1 MITPSPPDLDNL
13 LDSEETELNSETARY
28 LAHIESKL
36 YADIQARKRIDAGL
50 LFLTC
55 QFTSCSLS
63 WLLFHLQISLSI
75 IQVFSACLSLL
86 PGLIDFGDSFR
97 FQISSDS
104 WQFDLGQKPLIGI
117 IKIAIGAAVSAQGT
131 AKITKEV
138 FTTQENIQNT
148 YQQIRQRDG
157 YGFQMPSVGL
167 SLMIAL
173 LAIATLGLFKK
184 VQNTGDKQDAI

>member
-1 MITPSPPDLDNL
+1 MISPSPPDLDSL

-28 LAHIESKL
+28 LAHIENKL
-36 YADIQARKRIDAGL
+36 YADIQVRKRIDAGL
-50 LFLTC
+50 LFLAC
-55 QFTSCSLS
+55 QFSSCSLS

-97 FQISSDS
+97 FSISSES

-117 IKIAIGAAVSAQGT
+117 IKIAIGGVVSAKGT
-131 AKITKEV
+131 AKITHEV

-184 VQNTGDKQDAI
+184 VQSTGEKQDEI

>member
-1 MITPSPPDLDNL
+1 MIPPSPPDLDNL
-13 LDSEETELNSETARY
+13 LDAEETELNSETARY

-50 LFLTC
+50 LFLAC
-55 QFTSCSLS
+55 QFSSCSLS

-97 FQISSDS
+97 FSISSDS

-117 IKIAIGAAVSAQGT
+117 IKIAIGGVVSAQGT

-148 YQQIRQRDG
+148 YKQIRSREG

-167 SLMIAL
+167 SLLIAL
-173 LAIATLGLFKK
+173 LAVATVGLFKK
-184 VQNTGDKQDAI
+184 VQNTGETNEEL